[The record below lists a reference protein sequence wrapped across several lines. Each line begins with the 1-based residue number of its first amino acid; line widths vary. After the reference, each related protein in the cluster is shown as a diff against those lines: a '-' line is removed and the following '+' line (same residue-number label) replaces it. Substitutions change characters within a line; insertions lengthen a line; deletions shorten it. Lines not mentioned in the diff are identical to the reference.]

1 MSLLEMLLNE
11 GVEVTPEEAELSEI
25 LLGISMKEN

>member
-1 MSLLEMLLNE
+1 MSLLEMLLYN

-25 LLGISMKEN
+25 LLGIPKKEN

>member
-25 LLGISMKEN
+25 LLGIKKEN

>member
-25 LLGISMKEN
+25 LLGIKKN